1 MSHGATA
8 GISQGAALIE
18 GVYET
23 SATPCPW
30 EAFDLALLV
39 FSRTS
44 VFLVLVLIG
53 AETQY
58 AELLATCNYTG
69 ILTEHCVPDTAEAV
83 DTRLLFSSSQPCK
96 MDTPV
101 TPPVAEWRIC
111 LGSHKD

>member
-8 GISQGAALIE
+8 GISQGAALIQ

-23 SATPCPW
+23 SAAPCPW
-30 EAFDLALLV
+30 EAFDLVLLV

-69 ILTEHCVPDTAEAV
+69 ILLNIVCQT
-83 DTRLLFSSSQPCK
+83 LLKQLTQDFFSVHHS
-96 MDTPV
+96 PV
-101 TPPVAEWRIC
+101 RWILLLLPP
-111 LGSHKD
+111 